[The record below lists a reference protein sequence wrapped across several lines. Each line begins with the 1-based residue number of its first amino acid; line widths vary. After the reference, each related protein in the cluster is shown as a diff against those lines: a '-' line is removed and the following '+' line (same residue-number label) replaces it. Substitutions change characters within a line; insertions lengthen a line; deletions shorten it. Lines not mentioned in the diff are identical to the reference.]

1 MNDEPLQISI
11 KILDKEYRIACP
23 PPQQEDLR
31 TSAQLLDQRMREIHK
46 HGRVIGTD
54 RIAVMA
60 ALNIAYDFIQLQ
72 RARPTLD
79 EDSVQRLQQLQV
91 QITTALSDELPLIS
105 GEIAPIET
113 DSVTTTAVLDA
124 PNERV

>member
-1 MNDEPLQISI
+1 MSEEPSQVSI

-23 PPQQEDLR
+23 PLQQENLR
-31 TSAQLLDQRMREIHK
+31 ASAQLLDQRMREIHK

-72 RARPTLD
+72 RAGPTLN
-79 EDSVQRLQQLQV
+79 EDFAQRLQQLQV
-91 QITTALSDELPLIS
+91 QLTTALSDELPAVAA
-105 GEIAPIET
+105 EIAPVEADLEIT
-113 DSVTTTAVLDA
+113 VAVLDA